1 MQIIDLTL
9 PIATRE
15 DEKLAPDAPWE
26 ETATIQTRQW
36 LIGDGAD
43 AYTARVHYLRHWGM
57 AGTYIDFPGHIVET
71 DDGSDA
77 ASMPAERL
85 FRLRASVIRL
95 DRPSGSGRISASELV
110 EAAPSPVTGQAL
122 IVNALG
128 SRRFDEIEERSVY
141 FGSDAV
147 RWIIETGVHL
157 LVSDVYES
165 DTDPQN
171 VFPDLF
177 AAGVYTVCCPVNLHG
192 ITCPNV
198 HVTALPMRFATA
210 TQLPC
215 RVIVEQEE
223 P

>member
-9 PIATRE
+9 PIATSE
-15 DEKLAPDAPWE
+15 EEKLAPDAPWQ
-26 ETATIQTRQW
+26 ETDTIHARQW
-36 LIGDGAD
+36 PIGEGDA
-43 AYTARVHYLRHWGM
+43 AYTARVHYLSHWGM

-71 DDGSDA
+71 DDGDDA
-77 ASMPAERL
+77 ASVPAEKLYRL
-85 FRLRASVIRL
+85 QASVIRL
-95 DRPSGSGRISASELV
+95 DRASGSGRISAGELA
-110 EAAPSPVTGQAL
+110 EAAPKPAAGQAL

-128 SRRFDEIEERSVY
+128 SRRFDEIEDRSVY
-141 FGSDAV
+141 FGRDAV
-147 RWIIETGVHL
+147 RWIIDTGVHL

-165 DTDPQN
+165 DTDPQG

-177 AAGVYTVCCPVNLHG
+177 AAGVYTVCYPVNLHM
-192 ITCPNV
+192 ITHPV
-198 HVTALPMRFATA
+198 VRVTALPLRFATA